1 MDRRLSPF
9 KGTLLPVMPL
19 HPEIEAGK
27 LVAVPVASPVLQC
40 GVVALCASKHIPLS
54 AAALAISALTRELT
68 RELCRTGAWIDAEPA
83 KLAES
88 IPG

>member
-27 LVAVPVASPVLQC
+27 LVAVAVASPVLQR
-40 GVVALCASKHIPLS
+40 GVALCASKHIPLS

-88 IPG
+88 IPV

>member
-19 HPEIEAGK
+19 HPEIKAGK
-27 LVAVPVASPVLQC
+27 LVASPVLQR
-40 GVVALCASKHIPLS
+40 GVALCASKHIPLS

-88 IPG
+88 IPV